1 MPIDPQAD
9 WQPNSLRGKL
19 AAGAQFVQ
27 TQFCMDVDIVR
38 RYVGVLTKAGLTK
51 DLAILIG
58 INPLRSAKSAQWM
71 RSHLFGTIIPDALIA
86 RMENAAD
93 PAREGIRIC
102 VDLIAEL
109 ATIPGS
115 PACTSWRRATTLP
128 FRRSSPRRAAGYRTP
143 RCKFAGAA
151 KISLTGGPFDGVN
164 AHLRCQRPVHRTLI
178 GNLHEFR
185 ALLSVEIAFERDHPL
200 DMIEQAFLG
209 LALRAIGGVDAIVAK
224 PHFNPLQRQFLLIG
238 VKPYGH
244 RRASA
249 E

>member
-1 MPIDPQAD
+1 MPIDPPAD

-38 RYVGVLTKAGLTK
+38 RYVGVLAKAGLTK

-71 RSHLFGTIIPDALIA
+71 RSHLFGTVIPDALIA

-109 ATIPGS
+109 ATIPGVAGVHIMA
-115 PACTSWRRATTLP
+115 PGNDAAIPQVIAEARGRVQNATVQNL
-128 FRRSSPRRAAGYRTP
+128 
-143 RCKFAGAA
+143 AGAA
-151 KISLTGGPFDGVN
+151 KTSLAGGPFDGVN
-164 AHLRCQRPVHRTLI
+164 AHLRCQRPVHRTLV

-185 ALLSVEIAFERDHPL
+185 ALLGVEIAFERDHPL

-224 PHFNPLQRQFLLIG
+224 PYFNPLQRQLLLVGI
-238 VKPYGH
+238 KPQRH
-244 RRASA
+244 
-249 E
+249 